1 MEINGIP
8 LHPLVVHAAVVL
20 TPLAVLFGIAFAVR
34 PSWRYLLRWPTALLA
49 VAACGDLWIA
59 KFSGQ
64 WFRDDLLEQ
73 KRITQA
79 LIDTHQARGTF
90 LAWVSIAFLVLVVLG
105 FWKLGGPSGF
115 RSGRGAKAMGE
126 RWLELV
132 LPTSIVVVGLVVLVW
147 TILTGDA
154 GARAVWG

>member
-20 TPLAVLFGIAFAVR
+20 APLAVLFGIAFAVR

-49 VAACGDLWIA
+49 VGACGGLWVA
-59 KFSGQ
+59 KLTGQ
-64 WFRDDLLEQ
+64 QFRDDLLEQ
-73 KRITQA
+73 KRITQQ
-79 LIDTHQARGTF
+79 LIDTHQSRGTV
-90 LAWVSIAFLVLVVLG
+90 LAWVSIAFLALVVIG

-115 RSGRGAKAMGE
+115 RSGRGEKAMGE
-126 RWLELV
+126 GWLELV
-132 LPTSIVVVGLVVLVW
+132 LPASIVVVGLVVLVW
-147 TILTGDA
+147 ALLTGDA